1 MRSLRSLPLG
11 KDGSGLALWSPPC
24 AQCGAASSLLLPPC
38 RAFSQAAKPPPPACA
53 PPGEAAAMS
62 PRSRHLVERQK
73 ELPQSL
79 LARPAANLTRLVP
92 VCGRLALLIA
102 HTSTPPGSRY
112 RRGESTS
119 LKSSPWGHG
128 WRKGACHPPSPK
140 RSLPLSRPAHDPFL
154 SRRPA
159 LPRSRR
165 SSPRCDR
172 LCDRQM
178 R

>member
-128 WRKGACHPPSPK
+128 WRKGPAI
-140 RSLPLSRPAHDPFL
+140 RRPRNDLFL
-154 SRRPA
+154 SPG
-159 LPRSRR
+159 LLTIP
-165 SSPRCDR
+165 SSLAGLLCHGQGAAHQGATDCATDR
-172 LCDRQM
+172 
-178 R
+178 